1 MGETLDI
8 GLATRQLFE
17 EKRPLT
23 PLAPRPVGHWP
34 SGASAELG
42 RDEEN
47 PGPSPQSCHV
57 WGAWAQLSPREQ
69 DPPSSQGWPLPAHL
83 LSFCSLPAVSIP
95 VVHLH
100 LDGPVRQRAR
110 GGMDFTQHLRG
121 LRMGPYSCS
130 WAKTG
135 YRNTQQAPRA
145 RGGETQETKEQFC
158 SPKTA

>member
-1 MGETLDI
+1 MRKTQAPHPRAAMCGGPGHSSLPESK
-8 GLATRQLFE
+8 TR
-17 EKRPLT
+17 P
-23 PLAPRPVGHWP
+23 PPRG
-34 SGASAELG
+34 G
-42 RDEEN
+42 
-47 PGPSPQSCHV
+47 
-57 WGAWAQLSPREQ
+57 
-69 DPPSSQGWPLPAHL
+69 PLPAHL